1 MFSNNSLIPIFLSQE
16 YTSSE
21 VELDVEDML
30 VLPIRILV
38 LDWVLGVI
46 LAVWWYCP
54 CEDAVAYLPH
64 PEDVESQVLETK
76 TASVEQVLENRDAG
90 ELAK

>member
-1 MFSNNSLIPIFLSQE
+1 MFSNNIFIPIFLSQE

-21 VELDVEDML
+21 VELDVKDVL
-30 VLPIRILV
+30 VLPIQILV

-54 CEDAVAYLPH
+54 CEHAVGYLPH
-64 PEDVESQVLETK
+64 PEDVESQNLETK
-76 TASVEQVLENRDAG
+76 IASAGQVLENMDVG